1 MFTVEDAAYIT
12 GVKDMLLLHSFWVE
26 RQESHRKGQM
36 ELVNIR
42 ATTYEKALQQIQE
55 EFEGENVTITSRR
68 DT

>member
-1 MFTVEDAAYIT
+1 MFTVDDAAQIT
-12 GVKDMLLLHSFWVE
+12 AVKDMLLLHSIWVE

-42 ATTYEKALQQIQE
+42 ATTYEKALQQVRE
-55 EFEGENVTITSRR
+55 EFEGEDVTITSRR

>member
-1 MFTVEDAAYIT
+1 
-12 GVKDMLLLHSFWVE
+12 MLLLHSFWVE

-42 ATTYEKALQQIQE
+42 ATTYEKALQQIRE
-55 EFEGENVTITSRR
+55 DFSGEDVTITSRR

>member
-42 ATTYEKALQQIQE
+42 ATTYEKALQQIRE
-55 EFEGENVTITSRR
+55 DFSGEDVTITSRR